1 MKKKY
6 LQSLMGI
13 LIIGALALSGCSGKE
28 SAAGGRGAGREA
40 GEIPRMD
47 ENAVF
52 GEIEEI
58 GEDTITVAL
67 AQMPERPE
75 GEEPPEDMPE
85 MEEGAEPPEDLP
97 EMEEGAE
104 PPEDLPQNPPEGEGQ
119 MELTLTGETQE
130 ISVTD
135 STTYEINGEE
145 GALEDLSVEDV
156 VTVSL
161 DDDGNAESV
170 RVGMGQMGGRGA
182 GRPGQEETQADNG
195 EEETQ
200 NESGEE
206 DASA

>member
-40 GEIPRMD
+40 GEIPKMD

-75 GEEPPEDMPE
+75 GEEPPEDLPE
-85 MEEGAEPPEDLP
+85 MEEGAEPPEDMP
-97 EMEEGAE
+97 ELEEGAE

-195 EEETQ
+195 EKETQ

-206 DASA
+206 GASA

>member
-1 MKKKY
+1 
-6 LQSLMGI
+6 
-13 LIIGALALSGCSGKE
+13 
-28 SAAGGRGAGREA
+28 
-40 GEIPRMD
+40 
-47 ENAVF
+47 
-52 GEIEEI
+52 
-58 GEDTITVAL
+58 
-67 AQMPERPE
+67 
-75 GEEPPEDMPE
+75 
-85 MEEGAEPPEDLP
+85 
-97 EMEEGAE
+97 
-104 PPEDLPQNPPEGEGQ
+104 

-195 EEETQ
+195 EKETQ

-206 DASA
+206 GASA